1 MKLKPLLLLL
11 LMALPL
17 VSYFTPYAGLPAYAQ
32 SSPAGV
38 LYSIPLTINNA
49 QNVATPSPFQQ
60 MINISDTASFW
71 SDINLTS
78 GYVGSNVVFF
88 WSNGTVIPSWMEN
101 YYPSHSPPYIIWWL
115 KIGSIPASSSI
126 TMYMGIGSLNTN
138 YYSTYL
144 GTVGEAPQLSPS
156 YAEYDSGA
164 NVFNNYWNFAG
175 TTIPSGWTNDI
186 EGTVT
191 WDNGLTIQ
199 TAANAQGA
207 FYSSTTISSGTI
219 VEGLVSV
226 NGVASSSGGLVWV
239 GGLNSSVFAED
250 IQEGDV
256 FHIGETNDIGQVTAW
271 GASLTTQPASGIY
284 YIITGYFNSGASTLF
299 VNYNNVGASAS
310 FTFASPV
317 NIAVGVWSADVSP
330 YNHVQW
336 LRTRAY
342 PPNGVMPSVSFQ
354 TSISLSPNTG
364 INQLSS
370 TNYFTVQYKNGTG
383 TYTANITS
391 NATYTFNAYQFSISQ
406 VSSAS
411 TSSERW
417 ALPSAVN
424 VIGSAGSYAYTYYT
438 QYSVYANYSVTGT
451 GSGWNAPQLSYT
463 SFGSGAALTL
473 LTTTQT
479 TWADAGT
486 AWSIPTMISSATQEW
501 LLPST
506 YASSGTVVQSFSL
519 GPTYLFGNLLPVEQF
534 NGNTEFEYIL
544 PTTSQMVSFINNT
557 ILNVNSTSSNGYNFQ
572 YFPQGTTIYII
583 SPSGQELLSNTF
595 AGAYQTTLSPPGNSK
610 LYVYIPESSS
620 PFSTQ
625 PSIVPTV
632 IGVFSGPIGGIQV
645 FFTLIYAVGLGA
657 IYLRVKSAPFI
668 LIVMLITSPIIGTFF
683 VPQMRIIF
691 YVAAALALTGLLYEI
706 VHKSGDM

>member
-32 SSPAGV
+32 SSPSGV
-38 LYSIPLTINNA
+38 QHYYALQVTNT

-60 MINISDTASFW
+60 MVNISDTASFW
-71 SDINLTS
+71 SYINVTS
-78 GYVGSNVVFF
+78 GYVASNVVFY

-115 KIGSIPASSSI
+115 KIGSVPASSSI
-126 TMYMGIGSLNTN
+126 TIYMGIGAMTTN
-138 YYSTYL
+138 FYSTYL
-144 GTVGEAPQLSPS
+144 GTVGEAPQLSPT
-156 YAEYDSGA
+156 YAKYDSGA
-164 NVFNNYWNFAG
+164 SVFNLLYDNFAG
-175 TTIPSGWTNDI
+175 SSLNGNIWNTTNAY
-186 EGTVT
+186 
-191 WDNGLTIQ
+191 GLAYDTFGHGLYINITQ
-199 TAANAQGA
+199 TSTATYFISLRAMPNNAIG
-207 FYSSTTISSGTI
+207 YTYLST
-219 VEGLVSV
+219 
-226 NGVASSSGGLVWV
+226 SSGGTITV
-239 GGLNSSVFAED
+239 GAWFNVEISAGAAGVYGSSVGVYKSPQQSYNYWMPVD
-250 IQEGDV
+250 TD
-256 FHIGETNDIGQVTAW
+256 
-271 GASLTTQPASGIY
+271 S
-284 YIITGYFNSGASTLF
+284 ITGQWTIQYAF
-299 VNYNNVGASAS
+299 VIE
-310 FTFASPV
+310 P
-317 NIAVGVWSADVSP
+317 
-330 YNHVQW
+330 
-336 LRTRAY
+336 L
-342 PPNGVMPSVSFQ
+342 PNGVMPSVTIYPISQ
-354 TSISLSPNTG
+354 VSITLNSSNKV
-364 INQLSS
+364 NQLSS
-370 TNYFTVQYKNGTG
+370 TNYFILTYINTS
-383 TYTANITS
+383 TYTVDIAS
-391 NATYTFNAYQFSISQ
+391 NATYTFNAYQFNISE

-411 TSSERW
+411 TSTERW

-473 LTTTQT
+473 LTSTQT
-479 TWADAGT
+479 AWADAGT

-506 YASSGTVVQSFSL
+506 YTSSGTVAQSFSL

-572 YFPQGTTIYII
+572 YFPQGTTIYIV

-595 AGAYQTTLSPPGNSK
+595 AGTYQTTLSPPGNSK

-632 IGVFSGPIGGIQV
+632 IGVLSGPIGGIQV